1 MFISLSWL
9 GMLILLL
16 PFEMNCK
23 VIWLSVWDVSKNDYT
38 NTCISFDEGCSY
50 RTRFRNAPCLSELL
64 QEKNMIKPRAGVWD
78 MESGSV
84 FLLDVAVHLEVELND
99 WIPKE

>member
-1 MFISLSWL
+1 MENFFLFLFITWFMFISLSWL

-38 NTCISFDEGCSY
+38 NTCISFDEGYSY
-50 RTRFRNAPCLSELL
+50 RTRFRNAPRLSELL
-64 QEKNMIKPRAGVWD
+64 QEKKKEMIKPRALVSEIRSWGLAF
-78 MESGSV
+78 S
-84 FLLDVAVHLEVELND
+84 
-99 WIPKE
+99 